1 MNWYFSERL
10 KYNFMSKRI
19 WLVFIFTSLSF
30 SLNASILTSN
40 QKNTIA
46 AQINKFID
54 SDKGISYVY
63 ESSGNVLTCI
73 INNDTFYN
81 PNGFHYIYH
90 LKNGQAIR
98 KDHSP
103 YHGHNFRRNLIV
115 YKNDIYLLGGYGFFE
130 TNNNL
135 EKFSFKTK
143 EWDYVPTTGEK
154 PPFIRGTYLQKEEL
168 IYCFGNKKSGNNME
182 PDIYDEHIY
191 KLNMASRVWTKF
203 ENINADLKNIKDPT
217 EIYLKDYV
225 IIVYSG
231 YTNIIN
237 KKTLE
242 YIKIS
247 NDGLNF
253 TYVNIRDK
261 EIIKDENKF
270 TCTYSGAIDNDYLK
284 ITNDADQL
292 WKTHYMSAKQLVLE
306 PNFFQSYSYYLMVFA
321 FFAIVITLIWYYRL
335 YKIIIPSKQF
345 DALFP
350 IINRFVQI
358 SKNKISLDEL
368 DEIFEINHMEAESKK
383 SKRHRMLKNIA
394 QKHPGFIQREKDEL
408 DRRKFSYNL
417 DFQALKQKK

>member
-225 IIVYSG
+225 INVYSG
-231 YTNIIN
+231 FSNIIN
-237 KKTLE
+237 KKTFE

-247 NDGLNF
+247 NDELNF

-261 EIIKDENKF
+261 EIIADENKF
-270 TCTYSGAIDNDYLK
+270 TCTYSGAIDNSYLK
-284 ITNDADQL
+284 ITNDVDQL
-292 WKTHYMSAKQLVLE
+292 WKTHYMAAKPLVLE

>member
-1 MNWYFSERL
+1 
-10 KYNFMSKRI
+10 MSKRI

-143 EWDYVPTTGEK
+143 EWDYVPTTGDK

-182 PDIYDEHIY
+182 PEIYDEHIY
-191 KLNMASRVWTKF
+191 KLNMASRVWEKF

-225 IIVYSG
+225 VIVYSG
-231 YTNIIN
+231 FTNIIN
-237 KKTLE
+237 KKTFE

-247 NDGLNF
+247 NDELNF

-261 EIIKDENKF
+261 EIIADENKF
-270 TCTYSGAIDNDYLK
+270 TCTYSGAIDNDFLK

-292 WKTHYMSAKQLVLE
+292 WKTHYMSVKPLVLE
-306 PNFFQSYSYYLMVFA
+306 PNFFQSYSSYLMVFA
-321 FFAIVITLIWYYRL
+321 FFAIVITLIWYFRL
-335 YKIIIPSKQF
+335 YKIIIPSKQV

-358 SKNKISLDEL
+358 GKNKISLDEL

>member
-1 MNWYFSERL
+1 
-10 KYNFMSKRI
+10 MSKRI

-90 LKNGQAIR
+90 LKNGEAIR

-143 EWDYVPTTGEK
+143 EWDYVPTTGDK

-168 IYCFGNKKSGNNME
+168 IYCFANKKSGNNME

-191 KLNMASRVWTKF
+191 KLNMASRVWEKF

-225 IIVYSG
+225 INVYSG
-231 YTNIIN
+231 FSNIIN
-237 KKTLE
+237 KKTFE

-247 NDGLNF
+247 NDELNF

-261 EIIKDENKF
+261 EIITDENKF
-270 TCTYSGAIDNDYLK
+270 TCTYSGAIDNSYLK
-284 ITNDADQL
+284 ITNDVDQL
-292 WKTHYMSAKQLVLE
+292 WKTHYMAAKPLVLE

-321 FFAIVITLIWYYRL
+321 FFAIVITIIWYYRL
-335 YKIIIPSKQF
+335 YKIIIPSKQA
-345 DALFP
+345 DALFS

-358 SKNKISLDEL
+358 GKNKISLNEL

-394 QKHPGFIQREKDEL
+394 QKHPGFIQREKDEV

-417 DFQALKQKK
+417 DFQALKQKE

>member
-1 MNWYFSERL
+1 
-10 KYNFMSKRI
+10 MSKRI

-81 PNGFHYIYH
+81 PNGFHYIYL

-143 EWDYVPTTGEK
+143 EWDYVPTTGDK

-168 IYCFGNKKSGNNME
+168 IYCFANKKSGNNME

-191 KLNMASRVWTKF
+191 KLNMASRVWEKF

-225 IIVYSG
+225 INVYSG
-231 YTNIIN
+231 FSNIIN
-237 KKTLE
+237 KKTFE

-247 NDGLNF
+247 NDELNF

-261 EIIKDENKF
+261 EIIADENKF
-270 TCTYSGAIDNDYLK
+270 TCTYSGAIDNSYLK
-284 ITNDADQL
+284 ITNDVDQL
-292 WKTHYMSAKQLVLE
+292 WKTHYMAAKPLVLE

-321 FFAIVITLIWYYRL
+321 FFAIVITIIWYYRL
-335 YKIIIPSKQF
+335 YKIIIPSKQA

-358 SKNKISLDEL
+358 GKNKISLDEL

-394 QKHPGFIQREKDEL
+394 QKHPGFIQREKDEV

>member
-10 KYNFMSKRI
+10 KFYFMSKRI
-19 WLVFIFTSLSF
+19 WLVIFFTSVCIT
-30 SLNASILTSN
+30 LNASILTLN

-46 AQINKFID
+46 AQINKFLD
-54 SDKGISYVY
+54 SDKGNSYY
-63 ESSGNVLTCI
+63 FESSGDVLSCI

-81 PNGFHYIYH
+81 PEGFHYIYH

-103 YHGHNFRRNLIV
+103 YHGHNFRRNLLV
-115 YKNDIYLLGGYGFFE
+115 YNNDIYLLGGYGFFE

-143 EWDYVPTTGEK
+143 EWDFVPTTGEK

-168 IYCFGNKKSGNNME
+168 IYCFGNKKSGNHME

-191 KLNMASRVWTKF
+191 QLNMARREWTRF
-203 ENINADLKNIKDPT
+203 ENINADFKNIKDPT
-217 EIYLKDYV
+217 EVYLNDYV
-225 IIVYSG
+225 LVIYSG

-237 KKTLE
+237 KKTFE

-247 NDGLNF
+247 NDALNF

-261 EIIKDENKF
+261 EIVADENTF
-270 TCTYSGAIDNDYLK
+270 TCTYSGAIANQYLK
-284 ITNDADQL
+284 ITNNADQI
-292 WKTHYMSAKQLVLE
+292 WKTHYKAAKPMILE
-306 PNFFQSYSYYLMVFA
+306 PNFVQSNSLYLMVFA
-321 FFAIVITLIWYYRL
+321 ICVIVIALIWYFRL
-335 YKIIIPSKQF
+335 HKIIIPSKKS
-345 DALFP
+345 DALYPF
-350 IINRFVQI
+350 INRFTEI
-358 SKNKISLDEL
+358 GKNKISLEEL
-368 DEIFEINHMEAESKK
+368 DEIFEINHMESESKK
-383 SKRHRMLKNIA
+383 SKRHRMLKNIE
-394 QKHPGFIQREKDEL
+394 QKYPGFIQREKDEL

>member
-10 KYNFMSKRI
+10 NYYFMSKRI

-143 EWDYVPTTGEK
+143 EWDYVPTTGDK

-182 PDIYDEHIY
+182 SEIYDEHIY
-191 KLNMASRVWTKF
+191 KLNM
-203 ENINADLKNIKDPT
+203 PT
-217 EIYLKDYV
+217 LPK
-225 IIVYSG
+225 
-231 YTNIIN
+231 
-237 KKTLE
+237 
-242 YIKIS
+242 
-247 NDGLNF
+247 
-253 TYVNIRDK
+253 
-261 EIIKDENKF
+261 
-270 TCTYSGAIDNDYLK
+270 
-284 ITNDADQL
+284 
-292 WKTHYMSAKQLVLE
+292 
-306 PNFFQSYSYYLMVFA
+306 
-321 FFAIVITLIWYYRL
+321 
-335 YKIIIPSKQF
+335 
-345 DALFP
+345 
-350 IINRFVQI
+350 
-358 SKNKISLDEL
+358 
-368 DEIFEINHMEAESKK
+368 
-383 SKRHRMLKNIA
+383 
-394 QKHPGFIQREKDEL
+394 
-408 DRRKFSYNL
+408 
-417 DFQALKQKK
+417 

>member
-1 MNWYFSERL
+1 MLR
-10 KYNFMSKRI
+10 RI
-19 WLVFIFTSLSF
+19 WFVFIFTSF
-30 SLNASILTSN
+30 CITLNASILTLN

-46 AQINKFID
+46 AQINNFLD
-54 SDKGISYVY
+54 SDKGNTYYY
-63 ESSGNVLTCI
+63 ESCGDVLSCI
-73 INNDTFYN
+73 INKDTFYN
-81 PNGFHYIYH
+81 PSGFHYIYH
-90 LKNGQAIR
+90 LKNGEAIR

-115 YKNDIYLLGGYGFFE
+115 YNNDIYLLGGYGFFE

-143 EWDYVPTTGEK
+143 EWDFVPTTGEK
-154 PPFIRGTYLQKEEL
+154 PPFIRGTYLQKGEL
-168 IYCFGNKKSGNNME
+168 IYCFSNKKSGNNME

-203 ENINADLKNIKDPT
+203 ENINADFKNIKDPT
-217 EIYLKDYV
+217 EVYLNDYV
-225 IIVYSG
+225 LVIYSRF
-231 YTNIIN
+231 TNIIN

-247 NDGLNF
+247 NDALNF
-253 TYVNIRDK
+253 TYINIRDK
-261 EIIKDENKF
+261 EIVADENKF
-270 TCTYSGAIDNDYLK
+270 TCTYSGAVANQYLK

-292 WKTHYMSAKQLVLE
+292 WKTYYKGAKPLILE
-306 PNFFQSYSYYLMVFA
+306 PTFIQSYSLYLMVFA
-321 FFAIVITLIWYYRL
+321 ISFIVIALIWYFRL
-335 YKIIIPSKQF
+335 HKIIIPIKKA

-358 SKNKISLDEL
+358 GKNKISLDEL
-368 DEIFEINHMEAESKK
+368 DEIFEINHMESESKK
-383 SKRHRMLKNIA
+383 SKRHRMLKNVE
-394 QKHPGFIQREKDEL
+394 QKYPGFILREKDEL

>member
-90 LKNGQAIR
+90 LKNGEAIR

-143 EWDYVPTTGEK
+143 EWDYVPTTGDK

-168 IYCFGNKKSGNNME
+168 IYCFANKKSGNNME

-191 KLNMASRVWTKF
+191 KLNMASRVWEKF

-225 IIVYSG
+225 INVYSG
-231 YTNIIN
+231 FSNIIN
-237 KKTLE
+237 KKTFE

-247 NDGLNF
+247 NDELNF

-261 EIIKDENKF
+261 EIITDENKF
-270 TCTYSGAIDNDYLK
+270 TCTYSGAIDNSYLK
-284 ITNDADQL
+284 ITNDVDQL
-292 WKTHYMSAKQLVLE
+292 WKTHYMAAKPLVLE

-321 FFAIVITLIWYYRL
+321 FFAIVITIIWYYRL
-335 YKIIIPSKQF
+335 YKIIIPSKQA
-345 DALFP
+345 DALFS

-358 SKNKISLDEL
+358 GKNKISLNEL

-394 QKHPGFIQREKDEL
+394 QKHPGFIQREKDEV

-417 DFQALKQKK
+417 DFQALKQKE

>member
-1 MNWYFSERL
+1 
-10 KYNFMSKRI
+10 MSKRI

-237 KKTLE
+237 KKTFE

-261 EIIKDENKF
+261 EIIADENKF
-270 TCTYSGAIDNDYLK
+270 TCTYSGAIDNSYLK
-284 ITNDADQL
+284 ITNDVDQL
-292 WKTHYMSAKQLVLE
+292 WKTHYMAAKPLVLE

-321 FFAIVITLIWYYRL
+321 FFAIVITIIWYYRL
-335 YKIIIPSKQF
+335 YKIIIPSKKA

-358 SKNKISLDEL
+358 GKNKISLDEL
-368 DEIFEINHMEAESKK
+368 DEIFEINHMESESKK
-383 SKRHRMLKNIA
+383 SKRHRMLKNVE
-394 QKHPGFIQREKDEL
+394 QKYPGFILREKDEL